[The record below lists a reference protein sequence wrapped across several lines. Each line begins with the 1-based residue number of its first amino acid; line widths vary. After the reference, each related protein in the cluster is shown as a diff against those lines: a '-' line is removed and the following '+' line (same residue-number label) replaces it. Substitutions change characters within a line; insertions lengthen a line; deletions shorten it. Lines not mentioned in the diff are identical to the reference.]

1 MKNYIPVSGN
11 SNLVKDPRSNAVI
24 NINND
29 EIRAAKERKK
39 RMQEKAK
46 EEQLLKQDVQDLKE
60 DMSEIKS
67 LLQQLLEKK

>member
-29 EIRAAKERKK
+29 EIRAAKERKIK
-39 RMQEKAK
+39 MQEKAK
-46 EEQLLKQDVQDLKE
+46 DEELLKQDVQNLKE

>member
-29 EIRAAKERKK
+29 EIRAAKERKIK
-39 RMQEKAK
+39 MQEKAK
-46 EEQLLKQDVQDLKE
+46 EEELLKQDVQNLKE